1 MLSGCPVPDRPD
13 QSDGS
18 GTTILLSEA
27 RKAEVAESYLVAET
41 EVLAGVKHF
50 LDPAASI
57 GPRAGMKGIPNTPP
71 RFSTFGAVT
80 RRRTLAL

>member
-18 GTTILLSEA
+18 GATILLSEA

-41 EVLAGVKHF
+41 EVLAVIKHF
-50 LDPAASI
+50 LDPAANIEPRGSI
-57 GPRAGMKGIPNTPP
+57 RDSCTTVGAPVQFRGATP
-71 RFSTFGAVT
+71 
-80 RRRTLAL
+80 L